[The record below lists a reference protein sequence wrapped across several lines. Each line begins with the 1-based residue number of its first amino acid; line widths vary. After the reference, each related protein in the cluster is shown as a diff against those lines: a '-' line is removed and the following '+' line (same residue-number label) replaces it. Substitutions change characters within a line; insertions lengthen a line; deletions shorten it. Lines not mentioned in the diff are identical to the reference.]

1 VPASSPHDSHPNS
14 ILLPNEGPYTH
25 LLTPPLPFAPDF
37 FSVFATLCDVLIDA
51 YQRILHMVS
60 SPSVCTIAVGEVFG
74 KADARLRK
82 VLVAGVIKDF
92 EGAAREC
99 ARREILGVQKV
110 VLGSLM
116 GG

>member
-1 VPASSPHDSHPNS
+1 
-14 ILLPNEGPYTH
+14 
-25 LLTPPLPFAPDF
+25 
-37 FSVFATLCDVLIDA
+37 
-51 YQRILHMVS
+51 MVS

-99 ARREILGVQKV
+99 GRREIFGVQKI
-110 VLGSLM
+110 VLGGLI